1 MSGCLLSRYG
11 LSSVGLRAVSYIR
24 CEARAPMRHFRKLTL
39 PAMPHFKES
48 LNEPLKQRVSFNF
61 EFPFENSRIY
71 VCAARNFALVPHRVA
86 EKKFSPT
93 RSLRSS
99 RTDAA
104 FSKVDTSCNAALIR
118 TIASSRSHK
127 KHGIIRSDFQN
138 STFDLIY
145 FIVLSTA

>member
-61 EFPFENSRIY
+61 EFPFENSRD
-71 VCAARNFALVPHRVA
+71 VRVRKALAARISFASCTSRA
-86 EKKFSPT
+86 FAFSLRRRDRENEIFIAAIVFCHKTYVKMLYIPAVIYIAKIVRF
-93 RSLRSS
+93 RSLFEKNR
-99 RTDAA
+99 
-104 FSKVDTSCNAALIR
+104 
-118 TIASSRSHK
+118 
-127 KHGIIRSDFQN
+127 
-138 STFDLIY
+138 
-145 FIVLSTA
+145 